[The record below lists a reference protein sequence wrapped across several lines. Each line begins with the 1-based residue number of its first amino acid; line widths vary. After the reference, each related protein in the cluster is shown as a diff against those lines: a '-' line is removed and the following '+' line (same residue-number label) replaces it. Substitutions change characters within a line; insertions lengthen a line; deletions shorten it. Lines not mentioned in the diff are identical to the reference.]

1 MMIIAYKQRL
11 EHMLNNGQP
20 FDEFI
25 LESSPF
31 LRTMQTC
38 ALVCKA
44 LQLSSFRINYEFCE
58 HLEPKMAVGNNPI
71 PMLTVKKIENE
82 LEKQTFRD

>member
-1 MMIIAYKQRL
+1 
-11 EHMLNNGQP
+11 
-20 FDEFI
+20 
-25 LESSPF
+25 
-31 LRTMQTC
+31 MQTC